1 MRQYHYEFI
10 NIYNSQIKIESLYLV
25 HTTQLVAVDVNMQ
38 NNTIKSQLSYMQ
50 SENNLE
56 RKEGIITGDKLFCKM
71 TYDLE

>member
-50 SENNLE
+50 SE
-56 RKEGIITGDKLFCKM
+56 I
-71 TYDLE
+71 Y